1 MHDQYVKFAFQKTL
15 KGYVEE
21 SEIMKILSQD
31 NPDEELITQRKQMLR
46 YCQPL
51 SSVQKE
57 KYEKDKY
64 YQERKLNPDKSWK
77 KKAQEEIRRM
87 RKS

>member
-1 MHDQYVKFAFQKTL
+1 
-15 KGYVEE
+15 
-21 SEIMKILSQD
+21 MKILSQD

-51 SSVQKE
+51 SSAQKE

-77 KKAQEEIRRM
+77 KKA
-87 RKS
+87 